1 MKFRFKAFGLH
12 ATCSAVALSLIVGIL
27 YFLWYRWPGWYLAG
41 ALHAVAVMV
50 AVDVV
55 IGPLITLLIASPRK
69 PRRELTRD
77 IAIIVLIQ
85 LTALGYGAET
95 LWQGRPLYYAYS
107 VNCLSVVQAF
117 DIDADS
123 LKVARDQK
131 SELVPHWY
139 SLPRWIYAPLPQDP
153 DESDKIVQ
161 SAVQGGADVID
172 MPQYYEPWSNGQKDL
187 QTQLK
192 KLDDIQFF
200 SVKQKALL
208 KQRMQSLGLATDR
221 SDSIALTG
229 RAQSVLAVLDPVSLK
244 IRAIIKPT

>member
-1 MKFRFKAFGLH
+1 M
-12 ATCSAVALSLIVGIL
+12 
-27 YFLWYRWPGWYLAG
+27 
-41 ALHAVAVMV
+41 
-50 AVDVV
+50 
-55 IGPLITLLIASPRK
+55 LIASPRK

-161 SAVQGGADVID
+161 SAVQGCADVID